1 MRVLD
6 YQKVKMKEKKEAKLL
21 FEGKSMEI
29 LKKDL
34 VLAKETEAL
43 KIENE
48 EEKKL
53 KGIRVKIL
61 EL

>member
-1 MRVLD
+1 MLD

-21 FEGKSMEI
+21 FEGKSMEL

-34 VLAKETEAL
+34 VLAKETEAI

-53 KGIRVKIL
+53 KAIRVKI
-61 EL
+61 